1 MRRLRGNCGGPFL
14 DGLPLSDTDERGR
27 FIPGY
32 RVAPNCGEF
41 FSDLKVRSCPIADMN
56 RLAPIITAYHRHR
69 KGLLTLT
76 QSFQSPSC
84 AIVEAYDILENNTEE
99 MIRRSQEQQMKEFKN
114 VSNIS

>member
-1 MRRLRGNCGGPFL
+1 MRRLRGNCGGAFQA
-14 DGLPLSDTDERGR
+14 GLPLSDTDERGR

-69 KGLLTLT
+69 KGLLSLT
-76 QSFQSPSC
+76 ESFKSPSC
-84 AIVEAYDILENNTEE
+84 AIVEAYDILENNTDE
-99 MIRRSQEQQMKEFKN
+99 MIRRSQEQKLKEIN
-114 VSNIS
+114 NGTNAS